1 MTRLKTIAAPRIRLD
16 YNKMRWLIAFWLTL
30 STILNVI
37 EKQTLSIV
45 APFLRETLDISLT
58 QYSYIVTG
66 FLLSYGVMYAVGGW
80 FVDRAGERIGMA
92 ACVGWWAVCTMLTS
106 LVQGSFSLGV
116 VRFLVGLGE
125 PGVYPAALKTTTR
138 WFPKAE
144 RGTPIA
150 LFSSGGAIGNMLA
163 APLIAV
169 VALRFGWRASFLLP
183 GTLGLLWLAGWLTIY
198 RQPEKHP
205 AVTAKDLALLTE
217 KDSSDPKL
225 GYLALFCNRNVLS
238 LVLARLIS
246 DPVNYFYVF
255 FIPEYLKSQ
264 RGFSLADIGLYA
276 WMPFLAGAVGGMV
289 GGGLS
294 DRMIKRGVQPAK
306 ARLRIL
312 YASAAVAPL
321 GVLTSQVHSAWLA
334 LALMSLMSFI
344 VYCWFINTAAI
355 IPDIA
360 PISQTG
366 SILGIMGTAGTF
378 GGMLFMPLV
387 GFLVTRLGSY
397 QLIFAIVGSV
407 HVIGALILWSGIR
420 IPKEETR
427 LSKECYATQ
436 G

>member
-1 MTRLKTIAAPRIRLD
+1 
-16 YNKMRWLIAFWLTL
+16 MRWLIAFWLTL

-45 APFLRETLDISLT
+45 APFLRETLHISLA
-58 QYSYIVTG
+58 QYSFVVTA

-80 FVDRAGERIGMA
+80 FVDCVGERIGMA
-92 ACVGWWAVCTMLTS
+92 VCVGWWAVCTMLTS
-106 LVQGSFSLGV
+106 LVQGAISLGA

-163 APLIAV
+163 APLIAL

-183 GTLGLLWLAGWLTIY
+183 GTLGLLWLAGWMAMY
-198 RQPEKHP
+198 RLPEKHP
-205 AVTAKDLALLTE
+205 GVTGRDLANLAE
-217 KDSSDPKL
+217 EDSTDPKS
-225 GYLALFCNRNVLS
+225 GWFALFRNRNVMA

-264 RGFSLADIGLYA
+264 RGFSLADIGMYA
-276 WMPFLAGAVGGMV
+276 WMPFMAGAVGGIV
-289 GGGLS
+289 GGWWS
-294 DRMIKRGVQPAK
+294 DTLIKRGTHPAK

-312 YASAAVAPL
+312 YISAAVAPL
-321 GVLTSQVHSAWLA
+321 GVLTSQVRSAALA

-344 VYCWFINTAAI
+344 IYCWFINTAAV

-360 PISQTG
+360 SVRQTG

-387 GFLVTRLGSY
+387 GFLVTRFGSY
-397 QLIFAIVGSV
+397 RFVFAIAGSV
-407 HVIGALILWSGIR
+407 HVIAALILWAMIR
-420 IPKEETR
+420 TPKQTR
-427 LSKECYATQ
+427 RAFEACYEA
-436 G
+436 